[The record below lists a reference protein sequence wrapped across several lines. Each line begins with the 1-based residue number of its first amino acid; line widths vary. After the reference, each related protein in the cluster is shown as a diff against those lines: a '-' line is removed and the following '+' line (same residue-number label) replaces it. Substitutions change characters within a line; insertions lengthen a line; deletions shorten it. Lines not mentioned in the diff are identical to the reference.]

1 MPLVHVIGE
10 IDNIRDCALYSDFLS
25 LSWSIVPGNNN
36 WNLNGGIPFGETQ
49 ASTISID
56 GKYILNH
63 PLDLIYDTSTSEGW
77 PLFVCEAWTRSENAR
92 GFYGCGA
99 IFLPTSPGKHSLDV
113 MLWRPASQGL
123 ANLTNILLPEL
134 PDLRSLRELILNPY
148 LRSQLTVES
157 MGAVSLSMFVTTSG
171 FEEFGVFLE

>member
-1 MPLVHVIGE
+1 MVEYLLARLKPVLFRFLTDNLQWLRLLLVL
-10 IDNIRDCALYSDFLS
+10 IRCIF
-25 LSWSIVPGNNN
+25 
-36 WNLNGGIPFGETQ
+36 Q
-49 ASTISID
+49 ID

-171 FEEFGVFLE
+171 FEEFGVFLEQMSRFLLFAFIKK